1 MLLSLSQDQAEDAI
15 SQTQNNLNYET
26 RDADMLMLGSIPEDL
41 NNLFT
46 RPIQNN
52 FMPNGAQLVSENPI
66 QTLYTR
72 ELDEN
77 TNVHTPP
84 AEISFSLMRT

>member
-1 MLLSLSQDQAEDAI
+1 MQDQAEDAM
-15 SQTQNNLNYET
+15 SQTQNNLNDET

-52 FMPNGAQLVSENPI
+52 LIPNGAQLVSGEPI
-66 QTLYTR
+66 QTLYTS
-72 ELDEN
+72 ELDDD
-77 TNVHTPP
+77 TSVRTTP
-84 AEISFSLMRT
+84 AEISFS